1 MAISPLPP
9 GSSPATT
16 PQSAGQGQGLRVLIW
31 GGLILGTAMMISLPT
46 VMLVLFEILPSIV
59 AWIIDRPEQ
68 KYATFCV
75 IGFNFSGVFPYLM
88 EIWFD
93 IHSIDAAIEI
103 LTNVFDLFVIYGSA
117 TFGYMVYFALPPV
130 ITTFLSAMSDRR
142 LEELRVTQKSII
154 EEWGG
159 NVACAIDD
167 LDPMNPAGPGVP
179 PQQQPNQ

>member
-1 MAISPLPP
+1 
-9 GSSPATT
+9 
-16 PQSAGQGQGLRVLIW
+16 
-31 GGLILGTAMMISLPT
+31 
-46 VMLVLFEILPSIV
+46 
-59 AWIIDRPEQ
+59 
-68 KYATFCV
+68 
-75 IGFNFSGVFPYLM
+75 M

-93 IHSIDAAIEI
+93 IHSIDATIEI

>member
-46 VMLVLFEILPSIV
+46 VMLVLFGLLPSIV

-130 ITTFLSAMSDRR
+130 ITTFLSAMPDRR

>member
-1 MAISPLPP
+1 L
-9 GSSPATT
+9 
-16 PQSAGQGQGLRVLIW
+16 
-31 GGLILGTAMMISLPT
+31 
-46 VMLVLFEILPSIV
+46 IV
-59 AWIIDRPEQ
+59 AWVIDRPEQ

-130 ITTFLSAMSDRR
+130 ITTFLSAMSDHR

-154 EEWGG
+154 EEWGEM
-159 NVACAIDD
+159 
-167 LDPMNPAGPGVP
+167 LPVP
-179 PQQQPNQ
+179 STTWTR